1 MYGAVTEIFVRS
13 LSEAVEKTRATE
25 YRLLHVPN
33 NLHGNTSRHIRSK
46 LLEFYLEDENHYK
59 NFLVVCGR
67 DCTVAVMETE
77 VDFSVAG
84 LSFTVGREAVID
96 YVSTPLNYDFKDVV
110 YRKIGSDEGKW
121 RLLLD
126 VYHPLVLGLGLATY
140 IIVSVM
146 LFGFLTAPSFGD
158 ITNRAARSLLVESFW
173 YMLGA
178 IFHKGGSHLPV
189 SFSARILVAAW
200 WLFTIILASVYSAN
214 LIAVFAVPK
223 TAKPFTSLKELLQN
237 TDYKW
242 GLIGG
247 GSTEQFISTSTDP
260 DIQAFWQNLVKFN
273 QTDSSVLSGDAYL
286 HFERVMKG
294 RYAVL
299 YGHERLSKEVACN
312 VEYLGEKLTV
322 YSKGLAVPEGSPLKE
337 DLDEIM
343 LNLQENGILRMLDK
357 KWLLN
362 DWQCEVDA
370 RTNVTVTLIDIQSIF
385 FVLFIGLGGALL
397 SLMLECLARRA
408 QMLLCSKTLNSNI
421 EI

>member
-1 MYGAVTEIFVRS
+1 
-13 LSEAVEKTRATE
+13 
-25 YRLLHVPN
+25 
-33 NLHGNTSRHIRSK
+33 
-46 LLEFYLEDENHYK
+46 
-59 NFLVVCGR
+59 
-67 DCTVAVMETE
+67 
-77 VDFSVAG
+77 
-84 LSFTVGREAVID
+84 
-96 YVSTPLNYDFKDVV
+96 
-110 YRKIGSDEGKW
+110 
-121 RLLLD
+121 
-126 VYHPLVLGLGLATY
+126 
-140 IIVSVM
+140 M
-146 LFGFLTAPSFGD
+146 LFSFLAAPSFRD
-158 ITNRAARSLLVESFW
+158 LTSRTTRSLLMESFW

-178 IFHKGGSHLPV
+178 IFHKGGSNLPV
-189 SFSARILVAAW
+189 SVSARILVAAW

-260 DIQAFWQNLVKFN
+260 DIQAFWQNIVKFN
-273 QTDSSVLSGDAYL
+273 ETDSSVLTGDTYQ
-286 HFERVMKG
+286 HFEKVLKG

-299 YGHERLSKEVACN
+299 YGHERMSKEVACN

-322 YSKGLAVPEGSPLKE
+322 YSKGLALPEGSPLKE

-362 DWQCEVDA
+362 EWQCEGDA
-370 RTNVTVTLIDIQSIF
+370 RTNVTVTLTDIQSIF
-385 FVLFIGLGGALL
+385 YVLFIGLGGALL
-397 SLMLECLARRA
+397 SLILECLARRA
-408 QMLLCSKTLNSNI
+408 RMLLCSKTLNSKSNI